1 MSRGALAAPVAAL
14 GATRRE
20 AAIAPLER
28 PAGLRQS
35 AAMADSEA
43 RFDVL
48 VAGGGMTGLALA
60 CALAGARVPVL
71 LVEQRALEATTT
83 MPFDGRVTAISR
95 GSRHLLAG
103 IGVWHHLTGEAQPI
117 LDIEVGERHSPLTV
131 HYDHRAVGGEPLG
144 HIVENRVIRQA
155 LMHRLAE
162 LAGGALEIAAPDRAA
177 RIERRPEAVEV
188 RLTGGGRARAGLLV
202 AADGRASPLRDLAGI
217 GVMRWNYDQTGI
229 VATIAHGEPHHGRAF
244 ERFFATGPLAMLPML
259 GQRSSIVWAADN
271 RLARQ
276 LIALDDREFV
286 AELADRFG
294 DRYGALELAG
304 PRWHYPLSMVQARRY
319 TDRRLALVGDAAR
332 AIHPIAGQGWNL
344 ALRDVGALAELVVDA
359 RRLGLDP
366 GGASVLARYE
376 RWRRFDSLAL
386 IGITDGLNR
395 LFANDLL
402 PLRLAREL
410 GLGAVERIPPLKR
423 FFMRHAMGLLGD
435 LPRLMRGEA
444 L

>member
-1 MSRGALAAPVAAL
+1 
-14 GATRRE
+14 
-20 AAIAPLER
+20 
-28 PAGLRQS
+28 
-35 AAMADSEA
+35 MAEGEP

-60 CALAGARVPVL
+60 CALAGARVRVL
-71 LVEQRALEATTT
+71 LIEQRALPATTEL
-83 MPFDGRVTAISR
+83 PFDGRVTAISR
-95 GSRHLLAG
+95 GSRHLLEG
-103 IGVWHHLTGEAQPI
+103 IGVWPHLAGEAQPI
-117 LDIEVGERHSPLTV
+117 LEIEVGERHSPLTV
-131 HYDHRAVGGEPLG
+131 HYDHRAVGGKPLG
-144 HIVENRVIRQA
+144 HIVENRVIRRA
-155 LMHRLAE
+155 LLRRMTE
-162 LAGGALEIAAPDRAA
+162 LAGGVLAIAAPDQPA
-177 RIERRPEAVEV
+177 RIERRAEGVEV
-188 RLTGGGRARAGLLV
+188 RLASGARPRAGLLA
-202 AADGRASPLRDLAGI
+202 AADGRESPLRDLAGI
-217 GVMRWNYDQTGI
+217 GVMRWSYEQTGI

-259 GQRSSIVWAADN
+259 GRRSSIVWAADN
-271 RLARQ
+271 RLARE

-344 ALRDVGALAELVVDA
+344 ALRDVAALAELIVDA
-359 RRLGLDP
+359 RRLGLDS
-366 GGASVLARYE
+366 GGAAVLARYE

>member
-1 MSRGALAAPVAAL
+1 MTDGA
-14 GATRRE
+14 
-20 AAIAPLER
+20 
-28 PAGLRQS
+28 
-35 AAMADSEA
+35 A
-43 RFDVL
+43 RFDVV

-60 CALAGARVPVL
+60 CALAGARVRVL
-71 LVEQRALEATTT
+71 LVEQRALPATTEL
-83 MPFDGRVTAISR
+83 PFDGRVTAISR
-95 GSRHLLAG
+95 GSRRLLEG
-103 IGVWHHLTGEAQPI
+103 IGVWPHLAGEAQPI
-117 LDIEVGERHSPLTV
+117 LDIEVGERQSPLTV
-131 HYDHRAVGGEPLG
+131 RYDHRAVGGEPLG
-144 HIVENRVIRQA
+144 HIVENRVIRRA
-155 LMHRLAE
+155 LLRRIAE
-162 LAGGALEIAAPDRAA
+162 LAGGALEIAAPDRSA
-177 RIERRPEAVEV
+177 RIERRAEAVAV
-188 RLTGGGRARAGLLV
+188 RLASGGRVHAGLLA
-202 AADGRASPLRDLAGI
+202 AADGRASPLRDFAGI
-217 GVMRWNYDQTGI
+217 GVMRWNYEQTGI
-229 VATIAHGEPHHGRAF
+229 VATIAHGAPHHGRAF

-271 RLARQ
+271 RLARE
-276 LIALDDREFV
+276 LIALDEREFV

-344 ALRDVGALAELVVDA
+344 ALRDVAALAELVVDA

-366 GGASVLARYE
+366 GGAAVLARYE

>member
-1 MSRGALAAPVAAL
+1 MRHSRPVADRDA
-14 GATRRE
+14 
-20 AAIAPLER
+20 
-28 PAGLRQS
+28 Q
-35 AAMADSEA
+35 
-43 RFDVL
+43 FDL
-48 VAGGGMTGLALA
+48 IIAGGGMTGLALA
-60 CALAGARVPVL
+60 CTVAGANVPVL
-71 LVEQRALEATTT
+71 LIEQRPLPDTTALA
-83 MPFDGRVTAISR
+83 FDGRVTAIAR
-95 GSRHLLAG
+95 GSRHLLEG
-103 IGVWHHLTGEAQPI
+103 IGIWPYLAEEAQPI

-144 HIVENRVIRQA
+144 HIVENRVIRRA
-155 LMHRLAE
+155 LLRRLAE
-162 LAGGALEIAAPDRAA
+162 LSTGALEIAAPERWG
-177 RIERRPEAVEV
+177 RIERRTDLVEIELASGQRV
-188 RLTGGGRARAGLLV
+188 RARLLA
-202 AADGRASPLRDLAGI
+202 AADGRGSPLRDLVGI
-217 GVMRWNYDQTGI
+217 GVTRWNYRQTGI
-229 VATIAHGEPHHGRAF
+229 VATVAHAKPHRGRAF

-259 GQRSSIVWAADN
+259 GNRSSIVWAADD
-271 RLARQ
+271 RLARE
-276 LIALDDREFV
+276 LIALGDQDFIG
-286 AELADRFG
+286 ELADRFG

-304 PRWHYPLSMVQARRY
+304 PRWHYPLAMAQARRY
-319 TDRRLALVGDAAR
+319 TDRRLVLVGDAAR
-332 AIHPIAGQGWNL
+332 TIHPIAGQGWNL
-344 ALRDVGALAELVVDA
+344 ALRDVAALAELVVDA

-366 GGASVLARYE
+366 GGSYVLQRYE

>member
-1 MSRGALAAPVAAL
+1 MAAPGGQFEL
-14 GATRRE
+14 
-20 AAIAPLER
+20 I
-28 PAGLRQS
+28 
-35 AAMADSEA
+35 
-43 RFDVL
+43 

-60 CALAGARVPVL
+60 CAVAGAGVPL
-71 LVEQRALEATTT
+71 LLIEQRALPDTTAL
-83 MPFDGRVTAISR
+83 PFDGRVTAIAR
-95 GSRHLLAG
+95 GSRHLLEG
-103 IGVWHHLTGEAQPI
+103 IDIWAHLAGEAQPI
-117 LDIEVGERHSPLTV
+117 LDIEVGERHSALTV

-144 HIVENRVIRQA
+144 HIVENRVIRRA
-155 LMHRLAE
+155 LLSRLAE
-162 LAGGALEIAAPDRAA
+162 LRGGGALEIAAPERWQ
-177 RIERRPEAVEV
+177 RVERRAEAVEV
-188 RLTGGGRARAGLLV
+188 ALASGRRFRAGLLA
-202 AADGRASPLRDLAGI
+202 AADGRGSPLRDLAGI
-217 GVMRWNYDQTGI
+217 GLTRWNYQQTGI
-229 VATIAHGEPHHGRAF
+229 VATVAHAEPHHGRAF
-244 ERFFATGPLAMLPML
+244 ERFFATGPLAMLPMQ
-259 GQRSSIVWAADN
+259 GNRSSIVWAADD
-271 RLARQ
+271 RLARE
-276 LIALDDREFV
+276 LIALDDGEFI

-294 DRYGALELAG
+294 DRHGALELAG

-319 TDRRLALVGDAAR
+319 TERRLVLVGDAAR

-366 GGASVLARYE
+366 GGSYVLERYE

-410 GLGAVERIPPLKR
+410 GLGAVDRIPPLKR

-435 LPRLMRGEA
+435 LPRLMRGES